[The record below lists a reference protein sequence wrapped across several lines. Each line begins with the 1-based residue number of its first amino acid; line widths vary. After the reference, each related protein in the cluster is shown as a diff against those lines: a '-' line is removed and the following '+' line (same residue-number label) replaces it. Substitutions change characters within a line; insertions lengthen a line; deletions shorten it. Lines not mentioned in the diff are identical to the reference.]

1 MTRIRVTHPFH
12 PLFGETFVQVTER
25 SSRHGDRVW
34 YEAPDGSVA
43 TIPRAWTD
51 LATLDPFVEL
61 AEGKAHFRVR
71 DLVELAEVV
80 AALQAANPMR
90 SE

>member
-1 MTRIRVTHPFH
+1 MRVA
-12 PLFGETFVQVTER
+12 ER

-51 LATLDPFVEL
+51 LAAADPFVTL
-61 AEGKAHFRVR
+61 AEDKAHFRPQ
-71 DLVELAEVV
+71 DLLAVAELIS
-80 AALQAANPMR
+80 ALRADAR
-90 SE
+90 ALGADDV